1 MNVESE
7 NSKMPSNHKINRLKS
22 FSIFEKIDRLSEPAI
37 AKLFISP
44 TMLVL
49 FLIVLFPVGYALFLS
64 LNDVQFIQGKLEYT
78 FVGLDNYLRVFN
90 DIRIPTIMIKTV
102 FFTVVTVVATIVIA
116 FGIALSIHHSV
127 WGAGLFKRLF
137 LLPWALSN
145 VVNALMW
152 KWMYSGSNGIINE
165 IMVKLGLIDEYK
177 IWLTDPSTAMGAI
190 ILADIWKSTPFAALL
205 ILAAL
210 QTIPKDLYDASEIDG
225 AGSFAQF
232 RTIVIPTIRPI
243 LLVVLII
250 QTMWTLRV
258 FDLIWVLTQGG
269 PIDKTMILNVY
280 AYEQAFR
287 FFEIGYGS
295 ALAYL
300 ITFAT
305 LILTFIYIKVLGKG
319 D

>member
-7 NSKMPSNHKINRLKS
+7 NTDLSTFEKENRLKS
-22 FSIFEKIDRLSEPAI
+22 FRLFEKFDQFNETTL
-37 AKLFISP
+37 AKLYISP
-44 TMLVL
+44 TILVL
-49 FLIVLFPVGYALFLS
+49 ILIVLFPVCYALFLS
-64 LNDVQFIQGKLEYT
+64 FNDVQFVQGKLTYT
-78 FVGLDNYLRVFN
+78 FVGFDNYLRVLE
-90 DIRIPTIMIKTV
+90 DVRIPNILFKTV
-102 FFTVVTVVATIVIA
+102 FFTIITVVGTIIIA

-127 WGAGLFKRLF
+127 WGASLFKRLF
-137 LLPWALSN
+137 LIPWALSN

-165 IMVKLGLIDEYK
+165 IMVKLGLIEQYK
-177 IWLTDPSTAMGAI
+177 IWLTDPSTALGAI

-205 ILAAL
+205 ILTAL

-225 AGSFAQF
+225 AGSLAQF
-232 RTIVIPTIRPI
+232 RFIVLPTIRPI
-243 LLVVLII
+243 LLVVFII

-269 PIDKTMILNVY
+269 PVDKTMILNVY

-305 LILTFIYIKVLGKG
+305 IILTFLYIKVLGKG
-319 D
+319 E